1 MAFTF
6 TNTAGYTTSGQSSMG
21 VVAGISAAV
30 AASMAR
36 AKARHQYRQMLQID
50 EHLLRDIGVTRNE
63 IQQALRELDA

>member
-6 TNTAGYTTSGQSSMG
+6 TNAAGYATSSRSSMG
-21 VVAGISAAV
+21 VVARISAAV

-36 AKARHQYRQMLQID
+36 AKARHQCRQMLQID